1 MLASRFVTGDRV
13 SVDWGARGG
22 WRSGRVTAATSELDG
37 VRLHVEYEE
46 PLPRGGWSCR
56 HEQSKTVMRLL
67 AEEVESC
74 ELRELHLTCVLSH
87 QRLTQPA
94 KGIGCKHLPLCNYE
108 ELLEMSGRECPVF
121 GCGETLR
128 RRSIAIDAVLRAQL
142 LEVPASISSVRI
154 GPDNK
159 VHMQSSGSRGARRQ
173 PDPVVHDVDADDQLP
188 ILDAD
193 ELVVVVGTAAEA
205 EEALSEWKL
214 AGLCGTPGCYKH
226 DFHDGVCTPDEVSG
240 SRKRRVRS
248 SSQTSSGQGSSAPR
262 QCIAPAAAIVQI
274 DEVAAQAVEARGE
287 GPQPITAAAAAAAKG
302 LELVASSSNETG
314 FKGVRK
320 DKGKFAARIRENG
333 TQRRLGTFATP
344 EAAALCYAR
353 HAGAERTAAEAAEER
368 GEGLQ
373 PFTADKA
380 RAAAAAE
387 GLELVPSSN
396 NETGFRDVR
405 KDKGK
410 FAARIWENGT
420 QRRLGTFAT
429 PEEAALC
436 YARHAGAERAAKEA
450 AEARSEGLQPFTA
463 DEARAAAA
471 AEGLELVPSS
481 SNETGFKCVRKDKG
495 KYSAQ
500 IKENGKVRHLG
511 NFATPEEAA
520 LSYARHVGVD
530 RAAAEAA
537 EANSERLQPLTTDE
551 AMAAAAAVRAA
562 AAAEGLELVPSSSN
576 QTGFRGV
583 CKNHGYHGKY
593 KAELKSSGKRYYLGM
608 FATPEE
614 AALRY
619 ARHVGAER
627 AAAEAAEARVEG
639 PQPLT
644 ADEARAAEGLEL
656 VPDSQ

>member
-1 MLASRFVTGDRV
+1 MLASRPVTGDRV

-74 ELRELHLTCVLSH
+74 ELRELHLICVLSH

-128 RRSIAIDAVLRAQL
+128 RRSIAIDAELRAQL

-173 PDPVVHDVDADDQLP
+173 TDPVVHDV
-188 ILDAD
+188 DAD

-248 SSQTSSGQGSSAPR
+248 SSQRSSGQSSSAPR

-274 DEVAAQAVEARGE
+274 DEVAAQAVEARGV
-287 GPQPITAAAAAAAKG
+287 GPQPLTAA
-302 LELVASSSNETG
+302 
-314 FKGVRK
+314 
-320 DKGKFAARIRENG
+320 
-333 TQRRLGTFATP
+333 
-344 EAAALCYAR
+344 
-353 HAGAERTAAEAAEER
+353 
-368 GEGLQ
+368 
-373 PFTADKA
+373 
-380 RAAAAAE
+380 AAAAAE
-387 GLELVPSSN
+387 GLELVPSSSYK
-396 NETGFRDVR
+396 TGFKGVIKQHGKYRGEVR
-405 KDKGK
+405 
-410 FAARIWENGT
+410 ENGKKHY
-420 QRRLGTFAT
+420 LGTFAT

-436 YARHAGAERAAKEA
+436 YARHVGAERAAAEA
-450 AEARSEGLQPFTA
+450 ADARVAVPQPLTA
-463 DEARAAAA
+463 DEARVAAS

-481 SNETGFKCVRKDKG
+481 SNETGFKGVTNNHG
-495 KYSAQ
+495 KYQ
-500 IKENGKVRHLG
+500 VEVWENGRTRYLG
-511 NFATPEEAA
+511 IFATPEEAA
-520 LSYARHVGVD
+520 LCYV
-530 RAAAEAA
+530 
-537 EANSERLQPLTTDE
+537 
-551 AMAAAAAVRAA
+551 
-562 AAAEGLELVPSSSN
+562 
-576 QTGFRGV
+576 
-583 CKNHGYHGKY
+583 
-593 KAELKSSGKRYYLGM
+593 
-608 FATPEE
+608 
-614 AALRY
+614 
-619 ARHVGAER
+619 RHVGAEG
-627 AAAEAAEARVEG
+627 AAAAEARVAVSDDAQEEMVEEAQAVEEVMAAVL
-639 PQPLT
+639 QPLT
-644 ADEARAAEGLEL
+644 ADEARATRAERVRACIVATRRRESRDTGAQGGARVQAAGTSTGPHIAHESG
-656 VPDSQ
+656 D

>member
-1 MLASRFVTGDRV
+1 MHSPQRVLPLDTESMLASRFVTGDRV

-94 KGIGCKHLPLCNYE
+94 KGMGCKHLPLCNYE

-128 RRSIAIDAVLRAQL
+128 RRSIAIDAELRAQL

-248 SSQTSSGQGSSAPR
+248 SSQRSSGQGSSAPR

-287 GPQPITAAAAAAAKG
+287 GPQPITAAAAAAAEG

-320 DKGKFAARIRENG
+320 DKGKFAARIWENG

-344 EAAALCYAR
+344 EA
-353 HAGAERTAAEAAEER
+353 
-368 GEGLQ
+368 
-373 PFTADKA
+373 
-380 RAAAAAE
+380 
-387 GLELVPSSN
+387 
-396 NETGFRDVR
+396 
-405 KDKGK
+405 
-410 FAARIWENGT
+410 
-420 QRRLGTFAT
+420 
-429 PEEAALC
+429 AALC

-463 DEARAAAA
+463 DDARAAAA

-537 EANSERLQPLTTDE
+537 EANSERLQPLTADE

-627 AAAEAAEARVEG
+627 AAAEAAELAEARFKG